1 MPIEAVLLVIIVAVL
16 HTGWHFILKNVGERQ
31 IFSWWTL
38 AVGCLFY
45 VPLIVKGLPIP
56 VKAWPYLLG
65 SAAVEVI
72 YFVALVKAYEHL
84 DFSFVYPLARGAAP
98 AMIAVWAMVFLGE
111 RPHAGGIT
119 GLAILVLG
127 LTVVGGAGIWTAS
140 SFKKLTAG
148 GVGAALLISFWISI
162 YSVIDGAAMRVMA
175 PDAYASLVLA
185 LTAVL
190 LTPVIFLS
198 HRPKQILEVWKSY
211 RGRIFAAAV
220 FMLAAFILVLEAYK
234 FARVSYVAA
243 TREVS
248 VILGA
253 LAGWHW
259 LHEEF
264 GAIRTIGA
272 VLIFAGIVV
281 IAVAG

>member
-234 FARVSYVAA
+234 LARVSYVAA